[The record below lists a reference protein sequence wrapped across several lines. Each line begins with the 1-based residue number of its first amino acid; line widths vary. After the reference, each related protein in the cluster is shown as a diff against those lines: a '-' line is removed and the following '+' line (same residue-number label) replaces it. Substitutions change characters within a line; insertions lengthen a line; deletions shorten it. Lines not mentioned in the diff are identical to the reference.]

1 MSHFTQQGAGT
12 SNAEVPNFPDLPEAT
27 VSRLPEYLRAL
38 HQLAQL
44 GHDTVS
50 SEALAAAAG
59 VKSAKVR
66 KDLSQLGSYGTRG
79 VGYEVDR
86 LVRQIEQ
93 VLGLTERRNVALIGI
108 GNLGHALAGY
118 GGFVSRG
125 FRVSA
130 LVDIDPAQVGQQI
143 GGLTITH
150 IDDLP
155 TTVPDEQIAIGVIAT
170 PATAAQLVADRL
182 VAAGVTSILN
192 FAPCVLSLPDGVDV
206 RSVDLAIE
214 LQILSFHEQRRAN
227 GESPGSPHAAEEVV
241 GP

>member
-1 MSHFTQQGAGT
+1 MSHFSQRGADPA
-12 SNAEVPNFPDLPEAT
+12 SPEVPDFPDLPEAT

-66 KDLSQLGSYGTRG
+66 KDLSQLGSYGIRG
-79 VGYEVDR
+79 VGYEVER

-93 VLGLTERRNVALIGI
+93 VLGLTERRNVALVGA
-108 GNLGHALAGY
+108 GNLGQALAGY
-118 GGFVSRG
+118 RGFVSRG

-130 LVDIDPAQVGQQI
+130 LVDIDPNRI
-143 GGLTITH
+143 GEAVNGLTITH
-150 IDDLP
+150 IDALP
-155 TTVPDEQIAIGVIAT
+155 TTVADEQIAIGVIAT
-170 PATAAQLVADRL
+170 PATAAQFVADRL
-182 VAAGVTSILN
+182 VDAGVTSILN
-192 FAPCVLSLPDGVDV
+192 FAPCVLTLPDGVDV

-227 GESPGSPHAAEEVV
+227 GDPPGTPLPAQEVV
-241 GP
+241 HP